1 MSDEKDQFKADRT
14 AQLEDEFVKPMP
26 MAGGKLLHPFSGGRR
41 LLLKRLKNELLTG
54 KNLEEME
61 NPDFATLEFLYLH
74 TLTPEAASKAV
85 YGDREKWE
93 MAVYEFA
100 CHCTPQLN
108 DEIAA
113 VLDILARAKI
123 ADVDIEQ
130 KPQKHQSDDPAPP
143 PN

>member
-1 MSDEKDQFKADRT
+1 MSDEREQLKADRNT
-14 AQLEDEFVKPMP
+14 QLEDEFVKPMP

-41 LLLKRLKNELLTG
+41 LLLKKLKNELLTG
-54 KNLEEME
+54 RSLEEME

-74 TLTPEAASKAV
+74 TLSPEVAAKAV
-85 YGDREKWE
+85 YGDKEKWE

-113 VLDILARAKI
+113 VLDILARAKV
-123 ADVDIEQ
+123 ADVDIES